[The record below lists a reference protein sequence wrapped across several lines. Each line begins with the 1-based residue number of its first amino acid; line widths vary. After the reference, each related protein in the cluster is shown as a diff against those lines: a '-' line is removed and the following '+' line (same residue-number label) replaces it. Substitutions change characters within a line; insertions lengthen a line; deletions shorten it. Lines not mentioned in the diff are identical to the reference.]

1 MLFCTPMF
9 GGKCEREFFESC
21 LNLKDS
27 LNAAGVPH
35 AFLTTAGESLI
46 TRARCKQASTFLNE
60 TDFEAMVFLDAD
72 LEFSPAD
79 VAALWNLADA
89 GKRVV
94 GGCYSRK
101 LPGEVPMVWK
111 DGVERRLDE
120 FTEPFACDRLATGFL
135 LIHRAALSR
144 IIERGAAIDYDE
156 SGQTWEFFNTP
167 VQEWG
172 GLKGAEVTPEWRR
185 RWMPSED
192 YYFSDLWRAVG
203 GECWTDPGIK
213 LKHWGRAAY

>member
-35 AFLTTAGESLI
+35 AFLSTAGESLI
-46 TRARCKQASTFLNE
+46 TRGRCKQAATFLNE
-60 TDFEAMVFLDAD
+60 TEFDAMVFLDAD
-72 LEFSPAD
+72 IEFTPKD
-79 VAALWNLADA
+79 VSLLWNAD
-89 GKRVV
+89 KDVI

-101 LPGEVPMVWK
+101 LPGEVPKVWV
-111 DGVERRLDE
+111 DGLERRLDE
-120 FTEPFACDRLATGFL
+120 FSEPMVCDRLATGFL
-135 LIHRAALSR
+135 LIRRAALQR
-144 IIERGAAIDYDE
+144 IIEAGAALDYDE

-167 VQEWG
+167 IVEW
-172 GLKGAEVTPEWRR
+172 KGFEGVEVEPEWRR

-192 YYFSDLWRAVG
+192 YYFSDLWRSVG
-203 GECWTDPGIK
+203 GECWTDPRIK
-213 LKHWGRAAY
+213 LKHWGRAAF